1 MSSVETGLHA
11 LIEPLA
17 VECEARLRAIASAQE
32 SLLSA
37 IAQLDASLRLAA
49 PPANAEQV
57 QLDRRVL
64 NATRTLNDAAARVKA
79 VRERVDVVALRVALL
94 ERATQGDAQALSRSA
109 QLAANVDGHV
119 VQPVLSTVQP
129 VVSSALT
136 TASTVATKGRAVLA
150 GLVHTASGI
159 VSTASETAVRLSSQ
173 VVATA
178 SSPAKPSS
186 SAAAS
191 SSSPAKPQ
199 SGAAPPL
206 LQFDATSESWTT
218 VARDQSAATTTA
230 ASSERR
236 ANWSVAQLD
245 GAAIVGGEDSSVG
258 KPDDA
263 ADIVLVWCTGTTTV
277 QVVARLQQLEWCRS
291 FAMLQHVF
299 AVVLLRQPPHSVRV
313 MAPSHSLVI
322 QVDSSFAFVLVNAVP
337 DDEWRTAVRALVANA
352 VVCWPELKDAPQ
364 GQEVFGD
371 NLPQLNVV

>member
-1 MSSVETGLHA
+1 MSASVETGLHA

-17 VECEARLRAIASAQE
+17 VECETRLRAIASAQE
-32 SLLSA
+32 SLLTA

-49 PPANAEQV
+49 PPASAEQV

-79 VRERVDVVALRVALL
+79 VRERVDTVALRVALL

-136 TASTVATKGRAVLA
+136 TASSVATKGRAVLA

-178 SSPAKPSS
+178 SSPAKPST
-186 SAAAS
+186 AANAA
-191 SSSPAKPQ
+191 SSPAKPT
-199 SGAAPPL
+199 APPL
-206 LQFDATSESWTT
+206 LQFDVKSESWTT
-218 VARDQSAATTTA
+218 VPRDQTSSSSSSA
-230 ASSERR
+230 ERR
-236 ANWSVAQLD
+236 ANWSVAQLG
-245 GAAIVGGEDSSVG
+245 GATIVGGEDSSVG

-291 FAMLQHVF
+291 FSMLQHVF
-299 AVVLLRQPPHSVRV
+299 VVVLLRHPPHSVRV
-313 MAPSHSLVI
+313 LAPSHSLVI